1 MLYTA
6 HNINTLK
13 RLSFANIL
21 FREINLGKDLF
32 SLMKI
37 MYFTFTN
44 KVNLSNFGLF
54 DLNIGIG
61 FSTKG
66 EF

>member
-13 RLSFANIL
+13 RLSFANIS

-44 KVNLSNFGLF
+44 KVNVSNFGL
-54 DLNIGIG
+54 I
-61 FSTKG
+61 
-66 EF
+66 